1 MNEELRGI
9 IQKMI
14 DNDESQET
22 MNMVIAEYER
32 RNETDDESG
41 KTAPTDQDTSVDVEQ
56 VSDMDLPSED
66 GSLDSPKVEE
76 EKPEEDV
83 EAVGVVDN
91 VVDFFSDIRDAFS
104 QGYMQGERTD
114 EGIELG
120 GFGVVDD
127 PASDEEVTRWIEGQQ
142 KQAKL
147 NSQSYEMKE
156 FDRIYEEAGGGA
168 WGFLKGVAY
177 NPSTLSTMLA
187 SSMASQYSSIVNS
200 EEVAAAALAGGATG
214 AAAGTAGL
222 GFGIIAGGIA
232 GAMTSSMAMMEAGLT
247 FNELMMKEIGGDIND
262 PGAKEKIRAVL
273 DNPEKLSELKSKA
286 RNRGIAIGAV
296 ELLTLGVA
304 KGVGGKIASKLSRV
318 AAVGGIEIT
327 GGGLGEV
334 AGRLAA
340 DQEMDAKEIGF
351 EAFAGLGSAPL
362 TMSMQA
368 TKLNKAIQT
377 AEISKKIRDSN
388 EYGDVVDAYKSDK
401 DGNFKTNAIDVEISK
416 LSKSSQILDDRVEE
430 QVLSGK
436 MTKAEGDVV
445 RQNFRRVQGSV
456 SNIKSLDLT
465 TEQEAEAVDKLAAR
479 KKLQIELDDLKKKS
493 QQLLLNQKTK
503 N

>member
-1 MNEELRGI
+1 MNEELKGI

-14 DNDESQET
+14 DNGESQET
-22 MNMVIAEYER
+22 INMVIAEYER

-41 KTAPTDQDTSVDVEQ
+41 KTTPTDQDTSVDVDQ
-56 VSDMDLPSED
+56 VSDMDSPSED

-127 PASDEEVTRWIEGQQ
+127 PASDEEVTRWIEGQR
-142 KQAKL
+142 KQANM

-187 SSMASQYSSIVNS
+187 SSMASQLSSIRNS

-214 AAAGTAGL
+214 VAAGAAATP
-222 GFGIIAGGIA
+222 FGMVAGGIA

-286 RNRGIAIGAV
+286 INRGIAIGAV
-296 ELLTLGVA
+296 ELLTLGIA

-327 GGGLGEV
+327 GGGLGEI
-334 AGRLAA
+334 AGRQAA
-340 DQEMDAKEIGF
+340 GQEF
-351 EAFAGLGSAPL
+351 L
-362 TMSMQA
+362 
-368 TKLNKAIQT
+368 
-377 AEISKKIRDSN
+377 R
-388 EYGDVVDAYKSDK
+388 
-401 DGNFKTNAIDVEISK
+401 
-416 LSKSSQILDDRVEE
+416 
-430 QVLSGK
+430 
-436 MTKAEGDVV
+436 
-445 RQNFRRVQGSV
+445 
-456 SNIKSLDLT
+456 
-465 TEQEAEAVDKLAAR
+465 
-479 KKLQIELDDLKKKS
+479 
-493 QQLLLNQKTK
+493 
-503 N
+503 